1 MLAQNH
7 TNPTTDAVVA
17 NQCPLCSQQVTA
29 ANRMVGEVLSCEG
42 CSAELEVV
50 GVNPLRL
57 EEAPEV
63 EEDWGE

>member
-1 MLAQNH
+1 
-7 TNPTTDAVVA
+7 
-17 NQCPLCSQQVTA
+17 
-29 ANRMVGEVLSCEG
+29 MVGEVLSCGG

>member
-1 MLAQNH
+1 
-7 TNPTTDAVVA
+7 
-17 NQCPLCSQQVTA
+17 
-29 ANRMVGEVLSCEG
+29 
-42 CSAELEVV
+42 AELEVV